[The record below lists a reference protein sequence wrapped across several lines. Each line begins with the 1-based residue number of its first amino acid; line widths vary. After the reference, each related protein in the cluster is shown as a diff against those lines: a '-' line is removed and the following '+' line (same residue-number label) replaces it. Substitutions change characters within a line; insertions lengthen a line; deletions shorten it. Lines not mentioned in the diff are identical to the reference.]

1 MLGTVLWSVAELVD
15 SPFWGLFVS
24 VGVPLFRR
32 GCWVRATP
40 EGGRPSPS
48 ETDPEQGGRSG
59 GGGEEGR
66 CGRTQRPSWLQLQGE
81 QGEE

>member
-1 MLGTVLWSVAELVD
+1 M
-15 SPFWGLFVS
+15 
-24 VGVPLFRR
+24 
-32 GCWVRATP
+32 RATP
-40 EGGRPSPS
+40 EGGRPSPL
-48 ETDPEQGGRSG
+48 ETDPELGGRN